1 MGAGLAPGMSQLNP
15 GHGALGSDKA
25 RDALQRGDLCVVPQ
39 AQVFGGDTALGG
51 HGGGFGEN
59 QPRPADSAA
68 AEVDQ
73 VPVVGQAIDAGVLA
87 HRRHGNAI
95 EQGQLAQGI
104 RFEQLDSWRTSSWL
118 FGHFC
123 RSELARESLMGAAFI
138 QDRRVTVKVFRGQ
151 ARSYTTVLRA

>member
-1 MGAGLAPGMSQLNP
+1 MGAGLAPGVGQLNA

-25 RDALQRGDLCVVPQ
+25 RDALQRGDLFVVPQ

-51 HGGGFGEN
+51 DGGGFGEY
-59 QPRPADSAA
+59 QPGTADGTA

-87 HRRHGNAI
+87 HRRHGNAV

-104 RFEQLDSWRTSSWL
+104 RFEQLTHGAPLLGFLGTSVGTSLLAKVSWAPRLSRIDAL
-118 FGHFC
+118 PL
-123 RSELARESLMGAAFI
+123 R
-138 QDRRVTVKVFRGQ
+138 FRGQ
-151 ARSYTTVLRA
+151 ARAYTTVLRA